1 MGRRESG
8 QQIGFPESFR
18 VIPSPPEDV
27 LTQPML
33 LQGSSQPPSDPA
45 SGLPAPLPTLVSL
58 SSLLS
63 SSLALLT
70 LLQGLEPR
78 PRSPPLT
85 PTCTVALGRPLPLS
99 EPPWPSWGG
108 WLPESRLT
116 LTFQASW
123 PLEPCPPFSLC
134 LYTPL
139 LSRHPPISPSPRS
152 ALLPP
157 AHPSQRMPSLQLS
170 LTLSRQQAGS
180 FAKGAAQS
188 FAKGPLAMKSCSVGP
203 GGLHC
208 PCNPSSHPMPHALV
222 YFSPW
227 LFSSSH

>member
-1 MGRRESG
+1 MRKLRQGECPEVCSAPEQPTSPAAKGPTPCLTHPPSCRSLRTSLSDLGNWFGGEVGRRESG

-33 LQGSSQPPSDPA
+33 LQGSSRPTSDPA

-108 WLPESRLT
+108 WLPESRPT
-116 LTFQASW
+116 FNFQASW
-123 PLEPCPPFSLC
+123 PLELFPPFSVCTPPFSLD
-134 LYTPL
+134 TPPSRLLPAL
-139 LSRHPPISPSPRS
+139 LSF
-152 ALLPP
+152 LLP
-157 AHPSQRMPSLQLS
+157 
-170 LTLSRQQAGS
+170 TLLRECQVCS
-180 FAKGAAQS
+180 F
-188 FAKGPLAMKSCSVGP
+188 P
-203 GGLHC
+203 
-208 PCNPSSHPMPHALV
+208 
-222 YFSPW
+222 
-227 LFSSSH
+227 